1 MRETRTC
8 LEKYEWKEVKLVS
21 LLRNISTN
29 KSLRVLRSTEKK
41 CHRGTTNA
49 PLTSSR
55 KLINGKVHV
64 TSLFFPCKARA
75 DQMRIIENN
84 TKRTKSE
91 RMQSKRTSS
100 LASLSA
106 LALVHPPVSRPPFRT
121 PSPRIGRRRR
131 RFRPW
136 TRFLSARRLL
146 SKKKK
151 KQIASTWRRA

>member
-151 KQIASTWRRA
+151 QIASTWRRA